1 MPDRDETVNPVPSE
15 ARAVEPQGIDAFEY
29 QAPTPEHVDR
39 ITDLRESCKST
50 YRALMA
56 NVPECA
62 ERTLAIRSIE
72 EVSMWGNKA
81 IVFDGRPYLRG
92 GAR

>member
-1 MPDRDETVNPVPSE
+1 MATTTVDPI
-15 ARAVEPQGIDAFEY
+15 GIDAFEY
-29 QAPTPEHVDR
+29 QAPTPEHVEK
-39 ITDLRESCKST
+39 ITALRESCKALYIS
-50 YRALMA
+50 LMA

-62 ERTLAIRSIE
+62 ERTLAIRSLE

-92 GAR
+92 PSR